1 MVKLLKWAGCC
12 RPRRTW
18 TFNGICS
25 FECSLLLPY
34 WSRGIWP
41 YARMGPFRDCRTCSI
56 FRSAQAKMFRVKSH
70 IFHLFGS
77 MLVPRKKSKVGIK
90 DRICIVFYCWRIHDS
105 YPQKKKDS
113 WFLNISYVWPD
124 WSTVEGS
131 GLDSRPTELTQ
142 ERRISDTKIKAKT
155 LGKFLLNRL
164 TSINRKKDR

>member
-1 MVKLLKWAGCC
+1 MAVNAWCFLVDGLIKGTLDLCERGVKRSANKLSRESSTKRIRSDKVWWNC
-12 RPRRTW
+12 RRTW

-70 IFHLFGS
+70 IFHVFGS

-105 YPQKKKDS
+105 YPQKKKIHDS
-113 WFLNISYVWPD
+113 WISVTFEQTD
-124 WSTVEGS
+124 
-131 GLDSRPTELTQ
+131 Q
-142 ERRISDTKIKAKT
+142 
-155 LGKFLLNRL
+155 RL
-164 TSINRKKDR
+164 KEVV

>member
-41 YARMGPFRDCRTCSI
+41 YAHMGPFRDCRTCSI

-105 YPQKKKDS
+105 YPQKKKRFMILEYQLRLS
-113 WFLNISYVWPD
+113 RLINGWRKW
-124 WSTVEGS
+124 
-131 GLDSRPTELTQ
+131 SRPTELTQ

-164 TSINRKKDR
+164 TSINRKKYR